1 MDSGKL
7 GMGSEKRNMCENKI
21 VANGG
26 GDDVNDEIKALL
38 SKSRSGVGV
47 RSDDDGKKSMMRKVQ
62 WNDEKGNKLVE
73 VVEFEPRLL
82 FLWNR

>member
-1 MDSGKL
+1 
-7 GMGSEKRNMCENKI
+7 MGSEKRNMCENKI